1 MSKFELIDGTV
12 SELVVRQDE
21 HDFVFNATDKT
32 SGAVAATGLAIGG
45 LAGAATGAVLSSS
58 EIAEQV
64 DYFLCKVGEHSVRG
78 RFGKVTFVD
87 GDIVQI
93 AVQRE
98 NNNLQAYA
106 VVRPCDQTVWM
117 HPHCGRGSIAFYKYA
132 FKSIFLLS
140 TIAPACLFGML
151 DIFVSDNS
159 VGVYAWLL
167 MSLTS
172 ALLCGA
178 ILTFV
183 ASRFFQFAKLSDDI
197 FASLKWNE
205 PPNIDLPKRLRDASK
220 SFTNEQQRQYHPYA
234 RWVFKY

>member
-1 MSKFELIDGTV
+1 LKFYKRKLVLIVSKFELIDGTV

-58 EIAEQV
+58 ETAEQV

-106 VVRPCDQTVWM
+106 VVRCSVQ
-117 HPHCGRGSIAFYKYA
+117 
-132 FKSIFLLS
+132 LLE
-140 TIAPACLFGML
+140 TRNGKEPYLMDKLTLAGM
-151 DIFVSDNS
+151 NS
-159 VGVYAWLL
+159 VIYCPVRRRMDLETA
-167 MSLTS
+167 SHS
-172 ALLCGA
+172 ASA
-178 ILTFV
+178 
-183 ASRFFQFAKLSDDI
+183 
-197 FASLKWNE
+197 
-205 PPNIDLPKRLRDASK
+205 
-220 SFTNEQQRQYHPYA
+220 
-234 RWVFKY
+234 